1 MKVGDFTDMMRRAE
15 HNVDQLRR
23 ELSVIKY
30 ENPDKRNITLSKID
44 VQTIADGI
52 QELIDFIK
60 YLDVGR

>member
-1 MKVGDFTDMMRRAE
+1 MKVGDLTDMMRRAE

-23 ELSVIKY
+23 ELSIIKY

-44 VQTIADGI
+44 AQMIADEI

-60 YLDVGR
+60 YLNVGR